1 MFANTRFHSLNRL
14 LTFLFYSTFNDS
26 SICNF
31 MKLDLVKRTFNYAVV
46 NKPSGMVCDASH
58 TNNII
63 TALTNEFTKILPS
76 VNSSQFRLVQ
86 RLDRFVTGGL
96 VVARNKKWADKV
108 RKSFFRKVHFDLQE
122 GMSD

>member
-1 MFANTRFHSLNRL
+1 
-14 LTFLFYSTFNDS
+14 
-26 SICNF
+26 

-96 VVARNKKWADKV
+96 VVARNKNGQIKLENRFSGRYTSTYKKV
-108 RKSFFRKVHFDLQE
+108 CRINCSRPN
-122 GMSD
+122 S